1 MAAKVHFGMI
11 DHSSEAC
18 GPSLW
23 FDDTDSPDLT
33 DAFTAAGLVGT
44 ALNLLTDCGF
54 TRTTVSAVVAQ
65 ANDAPPADV
74 HAQREIAIR
83 VTYKD
88 SVNGKSERFDIP
100 GPVDGVY
107 PGVGTD
113 VIPLDNV
120 AAAAFIAVFEAQC
133 VSQDGNAVEVTGIR
147 LVGRNN

>member
-1 MAAKVHFGMI
+1 MAVKVKFGMI
-11 DHSSEAC
+11 DHSAESC
-18 GPSLW
+18 GPSLY
-23 FDDTDSPDLT
+23 FDDTDAPDFS
-33 DAFTAAGLVGT
+33 DAYTAAGLVGT

-54 TRTTVSAVVAQ
+54 TRTTLSAIVAA
-65 ANDAPPADV
+65 ANDGPPAAV

-88 SVNGKSERFDIP
+88 TVTGRYERFDIP

-107 PGVGTD
+107 PGTGTD
-113 VIPLDNV
+113 VIPLDNI

-133 VSQDGNAVEVTGIR
+133 VSQDGNAVEVTHIQ